1 MHALIYGTGKWAK
14 LIGSKLDIPKYYIG
28 SDPEVANFS
37 RTDKLPKELR
47 KGIVFI
53 ASETSNHYDDLKLAM
68 KQKPGIVFVEK
79 GFDTQLDYVNAN
91 KLVGKTPAFILNQ
104 YRYSKV
110 LETLKEHVKDI
121 KRCIYEWTVES
132 NVKEWGYHIAS
143 IDNYLRDKKNMFIV
157 MDPNSYKIDHVTSFK
172 IDLGETRSLITK
184 VITFGKEIEISL
196 GHTNMITFKNS
207 KGIEYF
213 EFYTDEDCLNKQIQ
227 GILNQDIRL
236 ERI

>member
-14 LIGSKLDIPKYYIG
+14 LIGSKLDIPIYYIG
-28 SDPEVANFS
+28 SNPEVANFS

-53 ASETSNHYDDLKLAM
+53 ASETSNHYEDLKLAM
-68 KQKPGIVFVEK
+68 KQKPGIVFLEK

-121 KRCIYEWTVES
+121 KRCIYE
-132 NVKEWGYHIAS
+132 
-143 IDNYLRDKKNMFIV
+143 
-157 MDPNSYKIDHVTSFK
+157 
-172 IDLGETRSLITK
+172 
-184 VITFGKEIEISL
+184 
-196 GHTNMITFKNS
+196 
-207 KGIEYF
+207 
-213 EFYTDEDCLNKQIQ
+213 
-227 GILNQDIRL
+227 
-236 ERI
+236 